1 MGMIFIPCYKGYS
14 HKPEEYSSPEDMSNG
29 VKVDDAW
36 LETIQYDHCDD
47 DDDDDDND
55 NDVGPG
61 FIPLNLHVLRL
72 NLQHQA
78 LTS

>member
-1 MGMIFIPCYKGYS
+1 MHGRLVSLTSLIFFSLSEPK
-14 HKPEEYSSPEDMSNG
+14 
-29 VKVDDAW
+29 VQVDDAW
-36 LETIQYDHCDD
+36 LETIQYDHC
-47 DDDDDDND
+47 DDDDND

-72 NLQHQA
+72 NLQHQV